1 MHEAVYV
8 KRQLNHQC
16 ELAAQDDKVAF
27 AQTCKG
33 STMVLYA
40 LQERGSR
47 GTTHDSV
54 LFHEP
59 FAIQITDS
67 LNSDLQESCV
77 HTCTARESVKPLRP
91 QTLTFILSKLA
102 TSFSQLLTC
111 Q

>member
-33 STMVLYA
+33 SKMILYA

-59 FAIQITDS
+59 FAIHITDS

-91 QTLTFILSKLA
+91 QTLTVICQNL
-102 TSFSQLLTC
+102 QLHFLNF
-111 Q
+111 